1 MLQRGGPRTKLLVTT
16 LGLLAVLTAG
26 SLLTV
31 RHHFGRQLR
40 QEAAREIRV
49 GSHVL
54 GSIIERSGAQLLDRG
69 RVLAELPSLQLA
81 LTKDRRQL
89 EPLLVEVKAVRTANL
104 LWATDASGVT
114 LSSTGEYPA
123 LGESLGQEPLVA
135 VALKG
140 QPTLGFDL
148 FGGEWWLVLCL
159 PVKEAKSG
167 QVIGSV
173 SLALLI
179 GEAYL
184 ARLSELIHAQVG
196 LVWGEHQQWSEGWPE
211 GVRREVASQL
221 VRGLTSSP
229 HELSPFQEGRFLWL
243 GRPVTGGEPPI
254 AAGPIA
260 VLGVRLDDSVIRRTT
275 QAILWIAL
283 LAMILGAFLTVW
295 TVRPILR
302 QLEESQAQ
310 LLQVQKVAS
319 VGQLAAGVAHELNN
333 PLMVILGNT
342 QLALRMLTRT
352 QQPIE
357 KLRPELTELLQA
369 LDQESHRSKTIVSNL
384 LDFVRVRP
392 PAQVPTDLHSL
403 LEESLKLVEHQA
415 SLQSVEV
422 ERRYAPSLPKVLV
435 DPPQIKQVLLNVTL
449 NAVQAMPNG
458 GKLTFETSATEGVVR
473 VDVRDTGVG
482 ISEDQIAKIF
492 DPFYTT
498 KDPGKGTGLGL
509 FICYGIIERHKGT
522 IRAASKA
529 GEGTTLTIELPL
541 SATPPKA

>member
-1 MLQRGGPRTKLLVTT
+1 M
-16 LGLLAVLTAG
+16 TAG

-54 GSIIERSGAQLLDRG
+54 GSIVERSGAQLLDRG

-81 LTKDRRQL
+81 LTRDRRQL

-104 LWATDASGVT
+104 LWATDASGAA
-114 LSSTGEYPA
+114 LASTGEYPP
-123 LGESLGQEPLVA
+123 LGENLSQQPLIA
-135 VALKG
+135 AALKG

-148 FGGEWWLVLCL
+148 FGGEWWLVLSL

-167 QVIGSV
+167 QTIGSV

-184 ARLSELIHAQVG
+184 ARLSELIHAEIG
-196 LVWGEHQQWSEGWPE
+196 LVWGEHEQWSEGWPE

-221 VRGLTSSP
+221 VRGLTGKP
-229 HELSPFQEGRFLWL
+229 HEVSTFPEGRFLWL

-260 VLGVRLDDSVIRRTT
+260 VLGLRLDDSVIRRSTR
-275 QAILWIAL
+275 AILWIAL
-283 LAMILGAFLTVW
+283 LAMILGAFLTAW
-295 TVRPILR
+295 TIRPILR

-310 LLQVQKVAS
+310 LLQAQKVAS
-319 VGQLAAGVAHELNN
+319 VGQMAAGVAHELNN

-342 QLALRMLTRT
+342 QLALRMLTRAP
-352 QQPIE
+352 QPVE

-369 LDQESHRSKTIVSNL
+369 LDQESHRAKTIVSNL

-392 PAQVPTDLHSL
+392 PAQVPSDLHAL

-422 ERRYAPSLPKVLV
+422 ERRYAPALPPVLV
-435 DPPQIKQVLLNVTL
+435 DPSQIKQVFLNVIL

-458 GKLTFETSATEGVVR
+458 GKLTFETSATERAVR
-473 VDVRDTGVG
+473 VEVRDTGVG
-482 ISEDQIAKIF
+482 IPEEQIAKIF
-492 DPFYTT
+492 DPFFTT
-498 KDPGKGTGLGL
+498 KEPGKGTGLGL
-509 FICYGIIERHKGT
+509 FICYGIIERHRGT
-522 IRAASKA
+522 LRVASKP
-529 GEGTTLTIELPL
+529 GEGTTITIELPH
-541 SATPPKA
+541 